1 MMIPIELIFNPN
13 WWYLN
18 DDICFDESFYM
29 HLQKRIDNDFE
40 MRSYL
45 FNRFGIGNKP
55 IKREPVIGST
65 LVAGGFVMPALFGV
79 PIEFFDNEAP
89 WPTGQP
95 MSDSEILA
103 LEPPN
108 IKETWPISSLLKDA
122 TQLIEMYGY
131 VIGDFDLDG
140 FFNTALHL
148 RGQQLFV
155 DLIEKPSLVNH
166 LFSVLV
172 QTYIS
177 LVKLMRKLTK
187 TCAISTN
194 RSIINVNPEIFLH
207 SNCSV
212 SMISPK
218 VYKEHVLPH
227 EMKLATE
234 LQPYGIHHCGDNM
247 HRFSDIYN
255 QVPSHFFDVGWGSDV
270 KKCSQIFTRAFLNL
284 RLSPVRL
291 LQCGSEEIYQ
301 DTFSVLQST
310 NRFVNVGI
318 CCINMDAGTPDENV
332 RAIYHAVEDY
342 EINVHRRNLDEN
354 SAS

>member
-1 MMIPIELIFNPN
+1 MIPIELIFNPN
-13 WWYLN
+13 WWHIN
-18 DDICFDESFYM
+18 DGICFDESFYM

-40 MRSYL
+40 MRTHL
-45 FNRFGIGNKP
+45 FNRFGFGNSP
-55 IKREPVIGST
+55 IKREPIIGST
-65 LVAGGFVMPALFGV
+65 LVAGGFVLPALFGV
-79 PIEFFDNEAP
+79 PIEFSENEAP
-89 WPTGQP
+89 WPKGQP
-95 MSDSEILA
+95 MNDSEILA

-108 IKETWPISSLLKDA
+108 INDTWPISSLLKDSNK
-122 TQLIEMYGY
+122 LIDTYGY
-131 VIGDFDLDG
+131 IVGDFDLDG

-148 RGQQLFV
+148 RGQQLFI
-155 DLIEKPSLVNH
+155 DLIEKPALTNH

-218 VYKEHVLPH
+218 IYKEQVFPY
-227 EMKLATE
+227 EMKLAME

-247 HRFSDIYN
+247 HRFSEIYN
-255 QVPSHFFDVGWGSDV
+255 QIPSQFFDIGWGSDV
-270 KKCSQIFTRAFLNL
+270 EKCSQIFSSTFINL
-284 RLSPVRL
+284 RLNPVRL
-291 LQCGSEEIYQ
+291 LQSSSDGIYQ
-301 DTFSVLQST
+301 DTFSLLQSA
-310 NRFVNVGI
+310 NRFENVGI

-332 RAIYHAVEDY
+332 RTIYRAVEDY
-342 EINVHRRNLDEN
+342 EIKVKRIYKNEN
-354 SAS
+354 